1 MGDRRRVKVEAR
13 VGAADGEE
21 DVLDAVAFD
30 DAVDDNLP
38 AGSGGIQLQGVL
50 RTGGIEGEFGA
61 LVAGVDRLG
70 ERFAGDAGG
79 GDECGEKG
87 GAEHCGAAERRAE

>member
-1 MGDRRRVKVEAR
+1 MEAR

-30 DAVDDNLP
+30 DAVDDDLP
-38 AGSGGIQLQGVL
+38 AGGGGIQLQGVL
-50 RTGGIEGEFGA
+50 GTGGIEGELGT
-61 LVAGVDRLG
+61 LVAGIDGLG

-79 GDECGEKG
+79 GEESGEKG
-87 GAEHCGAAERRAE
+87 GAEHCGAAEGRAE